1 MKRLFLATLLVA
13 ACGDDSGAPV
23 RPDAGIDG
31 TPSPD
36 AAASCGAGITPA
48 PGLVITESGAQQGV
62 ASANGFAWKGIPYA
76 AAPAGDLRWRA
87 PQAPSCAAGV
97 RDASQFGSICLQL
110 DSTGQPTGAE
120 DCLFANVW
128 APENAT
134 NLPVMF
140 FIHGGGNA
148 QGAGSLSVYDGTALA
163 GHGVVVVTINYRLA
177 QMGFLAFDALENENS
192 QHVAGNYGT
201 LDQIAA
207 LQWVSRNIA
216 AFGGDPSKIMIF
228 GESAG
233 GVDVCT
239 LVASPLARGLFV
251 RALMESGGCFQK
263 TLADALTTGRM
274 VVQMA
279 GCDTASD
286 VAACMR
292 ALPANTVLQ
301 TLAPV
306 VDGLHTDAYQ
316 PIVDGYVLTQS
327 PYNAMLAGTHNHVP
341 FIVGSNADETARMVP
356 SVTTDAQYMAA
367 LSSLYGANASAIHQH
382 YPSASYPSPQAAL
395 VQATTDGRF
404 VCPARLIA
412 RAAAAGQH
420 DQPVYRYFFTH
431 GLDHGVA
438 QPYGAFHG
446 LELFFVFGTASS
458 TGYVPSSAEVQ
469 LATDMETAWSNFA
482 KNADPGWPAYDA
494 QLDRTEILDE
504 PFTTQNGIR
513 SSLCDFWETLSP

>member
-1 MKRLFLATLLVA
+1 MNRLFLANLVLA
-13 ACGDDSGAPV
+13 ACGDDSGAP
-23 RPDAGIDG
+23 AQ
-31 TPSPD
+31 PD
-36 AAASCGAGITPA
+36 AAAPDAALPDAAAGCGTGIA
-48 PGLVITESGAQQGV
+48 PVAGLVITESGAQQGV
-62 ASANGFAWKGIPYA
+62 ATTNGFAWKGIPYA
-76 AAPAGDLRWRA
+76 AAPTGDLRWRP
-87 PQAPSCAAGV
+87 PQAPTCASGV
-97 RDASQFGSICLQL
+97 RDAGPFGSICLQL
-110 DSTGQPTGAE
+110 DSNNQPTGAE
-120 DCLFANVW
+120 DCLFLNVW
-128 APENAT
+128 APQNAN

-177 QMGFLAFDALENENS
+177 QMGFLAFDALENENT

-207 LQWVSRNIA
+207 LQWVRRNIT

-251 RALMESGGCFQK
+251 KALMESGGCFQK
-263 TLADALTTGRM
+263 TLADALATGRM

-286 VAACMR
+286 VATCMR
-292 ALPANTVLQ
+292 TLPPNTVLQ
-301 TLAPV
+301 TLAPEV
-306 VDGLHTDAYQ
+306 NGLVSPPYQ
-316 PIVDGYVLTQS
+316 PNVDGYVLLQS
-327 PYNAMLAGTHNHVP
+327 PYAALLAGAHNHVP
-341 FIVGSNADETARMVP
+341 FIVGSNANETSRMVP
-356 SVTTDAQYMAA
+356 NVTTDAQYMAA
-367 LSSLYGANASAIHQH
+367 LQSLYGSNASAIYQH
-382 YPSASYPSPQAAL
+382 YPSASYASPKAAL
-395 VQATTDGRF
+395 TQATTDGRF
-404 VCPARLIA
+404 VCPARIIA
-412 RAAAAGQH
+412 RAAATGQQ

-446 LELFFVFGTASS
+446 LELFFVFGTAST
-458 TGYVPSSAEVQ
+458 TGYVPSATEDQ

-482 KNADPGWPAYDA
+482 KNGDPGWPTYDA
-494 QLDRTEILDE
+494 QLDRTEVLDE
-504 PFTTQNGIR
+504 PFATQNGIR
-513 SSLCDFWETLSP
+513 SSLCDFWETLTP